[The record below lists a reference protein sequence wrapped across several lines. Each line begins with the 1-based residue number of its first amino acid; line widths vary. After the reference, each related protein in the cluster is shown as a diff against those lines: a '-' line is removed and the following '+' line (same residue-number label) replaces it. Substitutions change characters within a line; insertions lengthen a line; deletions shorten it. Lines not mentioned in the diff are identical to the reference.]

1 MFDAYDGFDVG
12 GGNDDGVDG
21 FHGDGVDEGPIN
33 GDSSDDEFNDGDF
46 LSQLLRHTK
55 AKLLIGSAK
64 GLANFETVKISR
76 GKCIE
81 AIKGMSETLDRA
93 LFHT

>member
-55 AKLLIGSAK
+55 TELLVGSAN
-64 GLANFETVKISR
+64 GLANFETVKKI
-76 GKCIE
+76 
-81 AIKGMSETLDRA
+81 ASENVYE
-93 LFHT
+93 